1 MRLLVISDLHA
12 NGGALDA
19 IDESVDGV
27 VVLGD
32 LVDYGPDPS
41 AAIAWVRAHAT
52 WVVRGNHDHA
62 VATGAPT
69 GASPAWAD
77 LAETSATWTR
87 DALSE
92 DERAYLGALPES
104 LSFTFGGAR
113 FAAFH
118 AAPSDPLYRYLPP
131 ETPETGWRTELET
144 VDADWLLLGHTH
156 RPLLRQVGATT
167 VLNPGSAG
175 QPRAGAP
182 RATYAIWDD
191 GDVHLV
197 HRAYDVEPVI
207 ERLAARPGS
216 PEHQARLARTLRRG
230 EIATAPASEGPE
242 GPAPHALDG
251 GR

>member
-1 MRLLVISDLHA
+1 VRLLVVSDLHA

-19 IDESVDGV
+19 IDESVDAV

-41 AAIAWVRAHAT
+41 AAVAWVRAHAT

-62 VATGAPT
+62 VATGSQT

-77 LAETSATWTR
+77 LAEASATWTR
-87 DALSE
+87 DALSV

-104 LSFTFGGAR
+104 LTFTFAGAR

-131 ETPETGWRTELET
+131 ETPEATWRTELEM

-156 RPLLRQVGATT
+156 RPLVRRVGRTT
-167 VLNPGSAG
+167 ILNPGSTG
-175 QPRAGAP
+175 QPRAGVP
-182 RATYAIWDD
+182 LATYAIWDD
-191 GDVHLV
+191 AGVQLV
-197 HRAYDVEPVI
+197 HRAYDVERVI
-207 ERLAARPGS
+207 ERLATRPGP
-216 PEHQARLARTLRRG
+216 PEHQARLARTLRHG
-230 EIATAPASEGPE
+230 EIVTAPPQAGPSDA
-242 GPAPHALDG
+242 GSLNG